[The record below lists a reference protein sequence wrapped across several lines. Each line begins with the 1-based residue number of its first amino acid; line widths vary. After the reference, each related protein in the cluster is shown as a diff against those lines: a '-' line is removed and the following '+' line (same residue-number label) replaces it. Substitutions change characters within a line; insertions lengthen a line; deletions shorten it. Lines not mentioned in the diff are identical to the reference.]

1 MKIHFKAQYVA
12 QHLKSVMFY
21 NEHDTVEL
29 EKNKIQS
36 ILDPDNNAV
45 VLEDIVNNNYEI
57 VVINLID
64 NIGSVTICKQ

>member
-29 EKNKIQS
+29 EKNKISS

-45 VLEDIVNNNYEI
+45 ELEDMINNNYEI
-57 VVINLID
+57 VVVNLTD
-64 NIGSVTICKQ
+64 NIGSIVICKE